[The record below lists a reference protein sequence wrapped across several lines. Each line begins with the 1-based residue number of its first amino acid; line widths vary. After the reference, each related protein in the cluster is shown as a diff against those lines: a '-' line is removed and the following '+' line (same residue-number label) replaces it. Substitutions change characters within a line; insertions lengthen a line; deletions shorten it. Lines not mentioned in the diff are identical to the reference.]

1 MKIMKKLLNQRLSVI
16 LISDLS
22 TPLFH
27 YLVSIDENSKYIV
40 MKHFRNKSEG
50 KLGIGTNDFTLVKSV
65 SYNKKQFVSLSK
77 VWIHKNILDTQS

>member
-1 MKIMKKLLNQRLSVI
+1 MKKLLNQRLSVI

-77 VWIHKNILDTQS
+77 V